1 MDQFSPIPDIGI
13 SEAPV
18 AASYLVD
25 EEAILSCKVKNP
37 ETSPATVSWILV
49 KDSSTE
55 VVSSDYIEWENNN
68 PEGTATLRFRR

>member
-1 MDQFSPIPDIGI
+1 MDQFSSIPDIGI